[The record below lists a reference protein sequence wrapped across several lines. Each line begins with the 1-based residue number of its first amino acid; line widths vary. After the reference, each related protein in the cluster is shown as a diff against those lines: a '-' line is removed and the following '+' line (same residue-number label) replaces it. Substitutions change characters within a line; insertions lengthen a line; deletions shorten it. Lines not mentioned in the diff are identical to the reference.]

1 VKAWFDRIKAFLAD
15 TWAEL
20 KKTTWPPRRE
30 VYGTTVVVIV
40 AVILTAIYL
49 FAVDK
54 LLSTGMNR
62 LFAWFE
68 Q

>member
-1 VKAWFDRIKAFLAD
+1 MNALKRFREFLIE

-20 KKTTWPPRRE
+20 KKATWPPRRE

-40 AVILTAIYL
+40 AVLICAVYL

-54 LLSTGMNR
+54 VLETAMKR
-62 LFAWFE
+62 VFQAFR
-68 Q
+68 

>member
-1 VKAWFDRIKAFLAD
+1 MAWFERIKAFLVE

-30 VYGTTVVVIV
+30 VYGTTVVVII

-54 LLSTGMNR
+54 VLETGMTQIFR
-62 LFAWFE
+62 WFE
-68 Q
+68 R

>member
-1 VKAWFDRIKAFLAD
+1 MGTLKRFREFLIE

-20 KKTTWPPRRE
+20 KKATWPPRRE

-40 AVILTAIYL
+40 AVLICSVYL

-54 LLSTGMNR
+54 VLETAMKR
-62 LFAWFE
+62 IFE
-68 Q
+68 AFK